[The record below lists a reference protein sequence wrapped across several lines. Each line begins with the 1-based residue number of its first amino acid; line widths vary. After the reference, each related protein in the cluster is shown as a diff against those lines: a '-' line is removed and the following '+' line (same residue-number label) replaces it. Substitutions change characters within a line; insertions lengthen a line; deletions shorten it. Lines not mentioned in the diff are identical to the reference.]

1 MSADNHNSAERPA
14 ARRRRFRS
22 VSLNWLL
29 PNMLTIGGLVS
40 GLTGLRFALDGK
52 WMTAIA
58 LVALAAIFD
67 ALDGRMARLLKSTSA
82 FGAALDSLSDAVV
95 FGVVPALCLYLWAL
109 QGSGNFAWGTAL
121 FFSVCILLRLARF
134 NSELPDKPEYAQAFF
149 VGIPAPAA
157 AFLVLTP
164 IVAEHVLALEVLR
177 DQKVVSVVLILIGV
191 AAVSTLPTFNGKTIK
206 VPSQAILPFLALIA
220 FVGAMLAMRPWDVY
234 LGLAALYLASLPL
247 SLVAYSRRRRLF
259 NRHQNSTA
267 VAD

>member
-1 MSADNHNSAERPA
+1 MSMDQNNPQNTDQLKPKRKG
-14 ARRRRFRS
+14 FRS

-52 WMTAIA
+52 WMVAIS
-58 LVALAAIFD
+58 LIALAAIFD

-109 QGSGNFAWGTAL
+109 QDSGNFAWGTAL
-121 FFSVCILLRLARF
+121 FFAICILLRLARF

-157 AFLVLTP
+157 AFLVLSP
-164 IVAEHVLALEVLR
+164 IVAEHLFPVPILQDER
-177 DQKVVSVVLILIGV
+177 IVSIVLISVGIG
-191 AAVSTLPTFNGKTIK
+191 AVSTLPTFNGKNLK
-206 VPSQAILPFLALIA
+206 VPNHAILPFLALIA
-220 FVGAMLAMRPWDVY
+220 FIGAVLAMRPWEVY
-234 LGLAALYLASLPL
+234 LGLAALYTASLPV
-247 SLVAYSRRRRLF
+247 SFIAFSRRRRRF
-259 NRHQNSTA
+259 DQCQ
-267 VAD
+267 

>member
-1 MSADNHNSAERPA
+1 MADQNDA
-14 ARRRRFRS
+14 APKPRQVKRKPFRS
-22 VSLNWLL
+22 VSMNWLL

-40 GLTGLRFALDGK
+40 GLTALRYALDGK
-52 WMTAIA
+52 WMAAVTLI
-58 LVALAAIFD
+58 VLAAIFD

-121 FFSVCILLRLARF
+121 FFAVCVLLRLARF
-134 NSELPDKPEYAQAFF
+134 NSELPDRPEYTQSFF

-164 IVAEHVLALEVLR
+164 IVAEHLFALAWLTDETTISL
-177 DQKVVSVVLILIGV
+177 VLITVG
-191 AAVSTLPTFNGKTIK
+191 AGAVSTLPTFNGKTFK

-220 FVGAMLAMRPWDVY
+220 LLGAMIAMRPWAVY
-234 LGLAALYLASLPL
+234 LGLAGLYLFSFPVSCA
-247 SLVAYSRRRRLF
+247 AFYRRRRNF
-259 NRHQNSTA
+259 QKRQASA
-267 VAD
+267 E